1 MEQQY
6 TYIDSV
12 FVEEFMKAYVS
23 HEDMQP
29 DFGVSF
35 FDTPKTN
42 TKNDIVS
49 ADDDSDSDYEPTPQE
64 ILNKNKQYFW
74 KIYDKNEYR
83 KNKNIGYVNDL
94 EYLSMKYSPG
104 MDVEE
109 FDHYYH
115 DSKKMMKDNALRD
128 LYDENDN
135 TYYDTKMLTNRN
147 FTFARV
153 YDRLCNNFEEV
164 PDRKHFFFGAFSEI
178 CKAWRDI
185 YKDVMI
191 HMVDK
196 VPLNKLIDDGY
207 FTFEEDT
214 TKIHEMIDN
223 MIYNCLDDPRTE
235 FSRYG
240 PGPNG
245 EEGGKELVISVYRR
259 NEFNKNR
266 KNKYVMFGSKEY
278 IDDLPDK
285 EELKNIFREELYGE
299 KYGKVERQHYVCMAQ
314 ATNPY
319 DCHDYVSLKKR
330 IQDMILELEVDARF
344 KDTLYDLT
352 KLHIKCMGCREDQ
365 PNQLA
370 HIGENGCLGE
380 F

>member
-1 MEQQY
+1 MEY
-6 TYIDSV
+6 TYLDSV

-29 DFGVSF
+29 DFGVNF
-35 FDTPKTN
+35 FDTPNTT
-42 TKNDIVS
+42 TKNDVVEQ
-49 ADDDSDSDYEPTPQE
+49 DDDSDSDYEPTPQE
-64 ILNKNKQYFW
+64 ILNQNKKYFW

-83 KNKNIGYVNDL
+83 KNKDIGYANDL
-94 EYLSMKYSPG
+94 EYLSMKYNPAIERRDFVSRPI
-104 MDVEE
+104 
-109 FDHYYH
+109 
-115 DSKKMMKDNALRD
+115 MKDNALRD

-153 YDRLCNNFEEV
+153 YDRLCNNFEDV

-185 YKDVMI
+185 YKDVII

-196 VPLNKLIDDGY
+196 GPLNKLIDDGY
-207 FTFEEDT
+207 FTFEEDS

-235 FSRYG
+235 FSGYRLD
-240 PGPNG
+240 PNG
-245 EEGGKELVISVYRR
+245 VYVFTSVYRR

-266 KNKYVMFGSKEY
+266 KNDFTRFKSTEY
-278 IDDLPDK
+278 IDELPDK
-285 EELKNIFREELYGE
+285 EELKNIFCEQLHE
-299 KYGKVERQHYVCMAQ
+299 KKLCNFEAEDYHYVCMAR
-314 ATNPY
+314 AKNPY
-319 DCHDYVSLKKR
+319 DYHDYIYLKKR
-330 IQDMILELEVDARF
+330 IRDMILELEVDARF

-352 KLHIKCMGCREDQ
+352 KLHIKCMGCRKDQ

-380 F
+380 I